1 MLTEEFR
8 KSSSQFVMLAGL
20 IKDEDMPI
28 DLETLKAADCGLE
41 VETLGGN
48 HTRIALQYLHAAG
61 QLENGVVKVRIY
73 HGLTDDEALEV
84 GFMHNKKA
92 ELSKKMSFMDQSRLI
107 KVSLI
112 NSKHY

>member
-41 VETLGGN
+41 VETLGDN

-84 GFMHNKKA
+84 GFMHNNEGRTVQEDVIHGSVKA
-92 ELSKKMSFMDQSRLI
+92 NQGKSNKF
-107 KVSLI
+107 
-112 NSKHY
+112 